1 MKNKTKL
8 ESKLAASQETND
20 KLRQAIDDATATRAI
35 SNKAVK
41 ETE

>member
-1 MKNKTKL
+1 MKNKTKK
-8 ESKLAASQETND
+8 KLDE
-20 KLRQAIDDATATRAI
+20 LRQAIDDATATRAI